1 MARILVVDD
10 EPRIV
15 DVVRAYLEREGHAV
29 EVAHDGDTALA
40 VARAA
45 PRTSSCST

>member
-15 DVVRAYLEREGHAV
+15 DVVRAYLEREGHHAFGRGRAIST
-29 EVAHDGDTALA
+29 VAK
-40 VARAA
+40 
-45 PRTSSCST
+45 